1 MGQSNTFVFCF
12 SAVVALPTV
21 GRDTTG
27 PATVAA
33 AEVGFGCN
41 IGTVA
46 ILLSSITESIVWR
59 SWRYHPRNYL
69 TFLFKPPK
77 LGSAHISKYIVCG
90 RAHGALQAVRP
101 PGGGGD
107 AQHGTLRCAAASAW
121 ENPGRFLSV
130 LWGVCWTLAK

>member
-1 MGQSNTFVFCF
+1 M
-12 SAVVALPTV
+12 VALPTV

-41 IGTVA
+41 IGSVA
-46 ILLSSITESIVWR
+46 ILLSSTTESIVWS
-59 SWRYHPRNYL
+59 SWHDHLRKYL

-77 LGSAHISKYIVCG
+77 LGSAHISKSIVGG

-101 PGGGGD
+101 PGGRGD
-107 AQHGTLRCAAASAW
+107 AQHGTLRCVAASA
-121 ENPGRFLSV
+121 
-130 LWGVCWTLAK
+130 